1 MSEYLVD
8 EAKNL
13 LPFSISYVDVQM
25 SHEFSSPNASSLDF
39 EFGLGGLSKDLDIGE
54 LFYFF
59 WGCSE
64 LQVKTLY
71 QTKVRLRFHNKT
83 QHTLFFKTLQ
93 YRYMVADMAIS
104 VWTTTVPSSS
114 SSRSIQL
121 SSGDS
126 KEWAISGMN
135 NNTPYAFFITG
146 EGYIIS

>member
-25 SHEFSSPNASSLDF
+25 SHEFSSTAGSLNL
-39 EFGLGGLSKDLDIGE
+39 EFGLGRFSKDLDIGE

-64 LQVKTLY
+64 LQAKTST
-71 QTKVRLRFHNKT
+71 QTQVRLRFHNKT

-93 YRYMVADMAIS
+93 YRYMVADMTVS

-135 NNTPYAFFITG
+135 TNTPYAFFITG